1 MIVAPLAEQDLA
13 PVAKLCRIAMPL
25 DSMPDFLFKEN
36 TLDDPDFNP
45 ATALVARE
53 EEGGDP
59 VGFLMGV
66 IRMRDEGPFGYV
78 KLACVRAD
86 RRRRGVARELLERVE
101 KNFRERGVKRVRLFE
116 SHANYYMPGVD
127 PFYTEAICFFERMGY
142 KKFGDTSNLVAELSG
157 KDFSTETE
165 ERALENEGVVI
176 KRAAAEDKDALL
188 SWTTANF
195 KGWETEV
202 ANSFL
207 NDPISLH
214 VAELDGEP
222 AAFSAYEANNRGTGW
237 FGPMGTQETLRGKG
251 VGGILLKRCL
261 ADMKAIGF
269 VRAII
274 PWVGPIP
281 FYSHYADA
289 KMSRVLWRYEKT
301 WE

>member
-1 MIVAPLAEQDLA
+1 MIVSPLAEQDLA
-13 PVAKLCRIAMPL
+13 PVAKLCRLATPL

-36 TLDDPDFNP
+36 TFDDPDFDP
-45 ATALVARE
+45 ATALVARD

-59 VGFLMGV
+59 IGFLMGV
-66 IRMRDEGPFGYV
+66 VRKRDEGPVGYV
-78 KLACVRAD
+78 KLACVGAD

-157 KDFSTETE
+157 KDFSTEKE
-165 ERALENEGVVI
+165 ERALEKNGVVI
-176 KRAAAEDKDALL
+176 KRAAAEQKDALL
-188 SWTTANF
+188 AWTTKNF

-214 VAELDGEP
+214 IAELDGEP

-289 KMSRVLWRYEKT
+289 KMSRVFWRYEKT